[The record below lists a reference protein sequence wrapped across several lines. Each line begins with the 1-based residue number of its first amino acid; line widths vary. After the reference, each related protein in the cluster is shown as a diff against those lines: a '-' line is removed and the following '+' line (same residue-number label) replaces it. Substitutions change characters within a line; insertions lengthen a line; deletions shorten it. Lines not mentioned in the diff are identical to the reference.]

1 MISTESSWFVLGKFQ
16 PPRSSENDY
25 FSNANCTFE
34 YHRSNEHF
42 RLLIWFDYFNIADE
56 NYTHCP
62 SDNLTYDYRW
72 NSSLNY
78 QIHPFIYCGYRN
90 FPSPYLT
97 DRLTNDFR
105 IHFRSNDDLDAGLGF
120 DGRYQFINRSHSFF
134 SSSIC
139 PTPFDPIIF
148 LNETEQPSGYF
159 SSQGYPENVICEWSY
174 RTSEGFRFNLDLT
187 VLQIEGSKSK
197 DPPQG
202 CQSAVLRIYSEGRIE
217 ELCGTQENP
226 FFFLTNSNWFTV
238 QFLSFN
244 RLTKEQLTGFNL
256 SWIIVEIPR
265 DRSSCSLSD
274 FIACEKT
281 SNHIDAKL
289 FCLHQEL
296 ICNGS
301 IECQVLID
309 QDKLP
314 SDCFERTS
322 TNFPSK
328 SSRFLR
334 EHYLFILIIAIL
346 SIVILTI
353 GTILIFLIIQ
363 SKRTHL
369 HSRLTKRNF
378 ILRKHFDDQDSTG
391 MSMLEQTVTTV

>member
-1 MISTESSWFVLGKFQ
+1 M
-16 PPRSSENDY
+16 
-25 FSNANCTFE
+25 
-34 YHRSNEHF
+34 NEQF
-42 RLLIWFDYFNIADE
+42 RLLIWFDYFNIADD

-62 SDNLTYDYRW
+62 HDNLTYDYRA

-78 QIHPFIYCGYRN
+78 ENHPFVYCGYRN

-97 DRLTNDFR
+97 DRWTKDLR
-105 IHFRSNDDLDAGLGF
+105 IHFRSNDDLDSGLGF
-120 DGRYQFINRSHSFF
+120 DGRYQFLNRSHSFF
-134 SSSIC
+134 SSSC

-148 LNETEQPSGYF
+148 LNETDRPSGF
-159 SSQGYPENVICEWSY
+159 ISSHGYPENVICEWSY
-174 RTSEGFRFNLDLT
+174 RTSEGLQFNLDLT

-217 ELCGTQENP
+217 ERCGTEENP

-244 RLTKEQLTGFNL
+244 RLTKEQLTGFYL
-256 SWIIVEIPR
+256 SWMIIEIPR
-265 DRSSCSLSD
+265 NDSTCSLVD
-274 FIACEKT
+274 HYIACEKT

-289 FCLHQEL
+289 FCIHQEL

-301 IECQVLID
+301 IDCQSLID

-314 SDCFERTS
+314 SNCFERTLDK
-322 TNFPSK
+322 FPSK

-334 EHYLFILIIAIL
+334 EHYFLISIIVLLA
-346 SIVILTI
+346 IVILTI
-353 GTILIFLIIQ
+353 GLILIFLLIQ
-363 SKRTHL
+363 NKRTHG
-369 HSRLTKRNF
+369 HSRLTKSNL